1 MLVEPGRSVFARLC
15 GVRKLDAPSAL
26 LGDAAVVV
34 VAAAAAAAAAT
45 LGAAIWADIWL
56 SIASEI
62 RGF

>member
-1 MLVEPGRSVFARLC
+1 VFARLC

-45 LGAAIWADIWL
+45 LGAAIWAAFSWS

>member
-34 VAAAAAAAAAT
+34 VAAAAAAAAT